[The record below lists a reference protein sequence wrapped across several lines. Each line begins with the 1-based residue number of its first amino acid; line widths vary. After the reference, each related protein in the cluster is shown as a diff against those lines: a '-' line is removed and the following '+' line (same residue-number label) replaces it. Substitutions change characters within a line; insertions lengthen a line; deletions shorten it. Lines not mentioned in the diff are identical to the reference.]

1 MAASRTP
8 IIAGNWKMH
17 HNHLTAIQ
25 VVQKLSYLLDASDY
39 RTCEVVVCPPT
50 TALRSVQTTIDSDR
64 MEIQLGAQHCHWEL
78 EGALTGE
85 VSPSMLAKLNVRYVI
100 AGHSERRQVF
110 GESDEWVNR
119 KVRSILTQ
127 GMSAILCCGETIEQR
142 EAAETEG
149 WIRGQVAA
157 GLAGVSD
164 EEMAKVVVA
173 YEPIWAIGTGHTAT
187 AADADQACG
196 WVRAELA
203 ERFGPEVAAATRIQ
217 YGGSV
222 KSGNIAELMGQRH
235 VDGALVGGASLDPDE
250 FAKIVRYR
258 GQA

>member
-25 VVQKLSYLLDASDY
+25 VVQKLSYLLDASDH
-39 RTCEVVVCPPT
+39 RTCEVVVCPPL

-100 AGHSERRQVF
+100 AGHSERRQIF
-110 GESDEWVNR
+110 AEPDEWVNK
-119 KVRSILTQ
+119 KVKAILAQ
-127 GMSAILCCGETIEQR
+127 GMAAILCCGETIEQR
-142 EAAETEG
+142 EAGETQA
-149 WIRGQVAA
+149 WITGQVTA
-157 GLAGVSD
+157 GLQGVT
-164 EEMAKVVVA
+164 EEQMAKVVIA
-173 YEPIWAIGTGHTAT
+173 YEPIWAIGTGRTAT
-187 AADADQACG
+187 AADADEACG
-196 WVRAELA
+196 WIRAELA
-203 ERFGPEVAAATRIQ
+203 DRFGDDVAGATRIQ

-222 KSGNIAELMGQRH
+222 KSGNIAELMAQRH

-258 GQA
+258 G

>member
-25 VVQKLSYLLDASDY
+25 VVQKLSYLLDASDH
-39 RTCEVVVCPPT
+39 RTCEVVVCPPL

-100 AGHSERRQVF
+100 AGHSERRQIF
-110 GESDEWVNR
+110 AEPDEWVNK
-119 KVRSILTQ
+119 KVRAILAQ

-142 EAAETEG
+142 EAGETQA
-149 WIRGQVAA
+149 WITGQVTA
-157 GLAGVSD
+157 GLQGVT
-164 EEMAKVVVA
+164 EEQMAKVVVA
-173 YEPIWAIGTGHTAT
+173 YEPIWAIGTGRTAT
-187 AADADQACG
+187 AADADEACG
-196 WVRAELA
+196 WIRAELA
-203 ERFGPEVAAATRIQ
+203 ARFGDDVAGATRIQ

-222 KSGNIAELMGQRH
+222 KSANIAELMGMRH

-250 FAKIVRYR
+250 FARIVRYR
-258 GQA
+258 G